1 MRLCDSFSSS
11 CITIENLTENEAM
24 GGEMSFD
31 NGPEHEGPE
40 TAGDVYGDARMP
52 RPEDCIP
59 YELWHSE
66 PQKLTPT
73 QLDELAHVQSHL
85 RLPDSAEPFE
95 TIGDTL
101 GDTSKPD
108 YDRPLLAP
116 DSLARMEIANTVF
129 EALIPAA
136 VEKAMAIIGS
146 DPKLLSLVRQNLDGF
161 IGTDTVKR
169 DATGVYPCSIDI
181 SGPVNDRSYKCVLHL
196 PTVEKSEPAQIASA
210 ICLLAKYAELG
221 RQGRSDWRSPDIR
234 IAALEVQQEVLS
246 RFGGDSKWVKHQL
259 EGLGAKLSRYREELA
274 SVV

>member
-1 MRLCDSFSSS
+1 MR
-11 CITIENLTENEAM
+11 
-24 GGEMSFD
+24 FD
-31 NGPEHEGPE
+31 NGPEHEAPE

-66 PQKLTPT
+66 PQKLNPT
-73 QLDELAHVQSHL
+73 QLDELAHASGYV
-85 RLPDSAEPFE
+85 RLSDSSEPFK
-95 TIGDTL
+95 TAGDTL
-101 GDTSKPD
+101 WDTPMPD

-116 DSLARMEIANTVF
+116 DSLARMEVANSIF
-129 EALIPAA
+129 EATLPAA
-136 VEKAMAIIGS
+136 VEKAMEIIGS
-146 DPKLLSLVRQNLDGF
+146 DPKLLSLVRHNLDGF

-169 DATGVYPCSIDI
+169 DATGVYPCSIEI
-181 SGPVNDRSYKCVLHL
+181 AGPVNDRSYKCVLHL

-210 ICLLAKYAELG
+210 ICLFAKYAELG
-221 RQGRSDWRSPDIR
+221 RQGRSDWRSSDIR

-274 SVV
+274 LVA